1 VKITDIKRQKR
12 HKNRVSIYLDG
23 KYTFSLD
30 YETIARANLYKG
42 DEISE
47 EDKEKLIEKDAF
59 SRARDY
65 AYYYLSYRDRSEYE
79 IRKRL
84 LEKEI
89 PPPVVNEVLLSL
101 KNQGVVNDR
110 VFANKWVDNVILS
123 RPMGRMRVTHELR
136 LKRVRDDIIEEV
148 CGEKLDLER
157 EAELAGRAAEKKM
170 KVLKNYTPE
179 VARRR
184 LNTFLV
190 NLGFNFEIIRDL
202 IKEYFGDR
210 FE

>member
-1 VKITDIKRQKR
+1 VIITDIKRQKR
-12 HKNRVSIYLDG
+12 RKNRVSIFLDG

-30 YETIARANLYKG
+30 YDTVTRANLYTG
-42 DEISE
+42 DEITE
-47 EDKEKLIEKDAF
+47 EDKNKLIDKDAF

-65 AYYYLSYRDRSEYE
+65 AYYFLSYRDRSEYE
-79 IRKRL
+79 IKKRL
-84 LEKEI
+84 LEREF
-89 PPPVVNEVLLSL
+89 PPAVVNEVLGLL
-101 KNQGVVNDR
+101 RNQGIVDDR
-110 VFANKWVDNVILS
+110 SFVNKWVDNVILS

-136 LKRVRDDIIEEV
+136 LKRVRDDIIDEV
-148 CGEKLDLER
+148 CHEKLDLDK
-157 EAELAGRAAEKKM
+157 EAELARKAADKKM
-170 KVLKNYTPE
+170 KVLKNYAHD

-190 NLGFNFEIIRDL
+190 NLGFDFEVIRDL

>member
-12 HKNRVSIYLDG
+12 RRNRVSIYLDG

-30 YETIARANLYKG
+30 QDTLARANLYKG
-42 DEISE
+42 DDITE
-47 EDKEKLIEKDAF
+47 EVKANLIEKDTF

-65 AYYYLSYRDRSEYE
+65 AYNFLSYRDRSEYE
-79 IRKRL
+79 IKKRL
-84 LEKEI
+84 IDREFPL
-89 PPPVVNEVLLSL
+89 PVINEVLLLL
-101 KNQGVVNDR
+101 KKQGVVNDL
-110 VFANKWVDNVILS
+110 VFAGKWVDNVILS
-123 RPMGRMRVTHELR
+123 RPMGRMRVAHELR
-136 LKRVRDDIIEEV
+136 LKRVRDDIIDDV
-148 CGEKLDLER
+148 CGEKLSPER

-170 KVLKNYTPE
+170 KVLKNYSRE

-184 LNTFLV
+184 LNAYLV
-190 NLGFNFEIIRDL
+190 NLGFDFEIIRDL

>member
-12 HKNRVSIYLDG
+12 RKNRVSIYLDG

-30 YETIARANLYKG
+30 YDTIARANIYIG
-42 DEISE
+42 DEITE
-47 EDKEKLIEKDAF
+47 EDKNKLIAKDAF

-65 AYYYLSYRDRSEYE
+65 AYYFVSYRDRSEYE
-79 IRKRL
+79 IKKRL
-84 LEKEI
+84 FEKEFQ
-89 PPPVVNEVLLSL
+89 PAVVNEVLSL
-101 KNQGVVNDR
+101 LRSQGIVDDR
-110 VFANKWVDNVILS
+110 SFVNKWVDNVILS

-136 LKRVRDDIIEEV
+136 AKRVRDDIIEEV
-148 CGEKLDLER
+148 CQEKLDLDKEV
-157 EAELAGRAAEKKM
+157 ELARKAAEKKM
-170 KVLKNYTPE
+170 KVLKSYAQD

-190 NLGFNFEIIRDL
+190 NRGFNFEIIRDL

>member
-1 VKITDIKRQKR
+1 MKITGIKRQKIR
-12 HKNRVSIYLDG
+12 KNRISIYLDG

-30 YETIARANLYKG
+30 YDTVTRANLYTG
-42 DEISE
+42 DEITE
-47 EDKEKLIEKDAF
+47 EDKNKLIAKDAF

-65 AYYYLSYRDRSEYE
+65 AYYFVSYRDRSEYE
-79 IRKRL
+79 IKKRL
-84 LEKEI
+84 LGREFH
-89 PPPVVNEVLLSL
+89 PAVVNEVLSL
-101 KNQGVVNDR
+101 LKRQGIVDDIGFV
-110 VFANKWVDNVILS
+110 NKWVDNVILS

-136 LKRVRDDIIEEV
+136 LKRVRDDIISKV
-148 CGEKLDLER
+148 CQEKLDLDK
-157 EAELAGRAAEKKM
+157 EAELARKAAEKKM
-170 KVLKNYTPE
+170 KVLKNYAQD

-190 NLGFNFEIIRDL
+190 NLGFDFEIISEI

>member
-1 VKITDIKRQKR
+1 MKITDIKRQKR
-12 HKNRVSIYLDG
+12 RKNRVSIYLDG

-30 YETIARANLYKG
+30 NDTIVRANIYTG
-42 DEISE
+42 DEITE
-47 EDKEKLIEKDAF
+47 EDKNKLIEKDAF

-65 AYYYLSYRDRSEYE
+65 AYYFVSYRDRSEYE
-79 IRKRL
+79 IKKRL
-84 LEKEI
+84 FEKEFQ
-89 PPPVVNEVLLSL
+89 PAVVNEVLSL
-101 KNQGVVNDR
+101 LRSQGIVDDR
-110 VFANKWVDNVILS
+110 SFVNKWVDNVILS

-136 LKRVRDDIIEEV
+136 AKRVRDDIIEEV
-148 CGEKLDLER
+148 CQEKLDLDKEV
-157 EAELAGRAAEKKM
+157 ELARKAAEKKM
-170 KVLKNYTPE
+170 KVLKSYAQD

-190 NLGFNFEIIRDL
+190 NRGFNFEIIRDL

>member
-1 VKITDIKRQKR
+1 MKITDIKRQKR
-12 HKNRVSIYLDG
+12 RKNRVSIYLDG

-30 YETIARANLYKG
+30 YDTIARANIYIG
-42 DEISE
+42 DEITE
-47 EDKEKLIEKDAF
+47 EDKNKLIAKDAF

-65 AYYYLSYRDRSEYE
+65 AYYFVSYRDRSEYE
-79 IRKRL
+79 IKKRL
-84 LEKEI
+84 FEKEFQ
-89 PPPVVNEVLLSL
+89 PAVVNEVLSL
-101 KNQGVVNDR
+101 LRSQGIVDDR
-110 VFANKWVDNVILS
+110 SFVNKWVDNVILS

-136 LKRVRDDIIEEV
+136 AKRVRDDIIEEV
-148 CGEKLDLER
+148 CQEKLDLDKEV
-157 EAELAGRAAEKKM
+157 ELARKAAEKKM
-170 KVLKNYTPE
+170 KVLKSYAQD

-190 NLGFNFEIIRDL
+190 NRGFNFEIIRDL